1 LEKVCLL
8 GCGITTGYGAVF
20 NTCKV
25 EPGSTVAV
33 WGLGAVGLAVIM
45 GAKAAGAKQI
55 VGIDMN
61 EKKFEHGMCIFNL
74 KGKQGRLRQVIAK
87 KFFDGRVRI

>member
-1 LEKVCLL
+1 M
-8 GCGITTGYGAVF
+8 
-20 NTCKV
+20 

-74 KGKQGRLRQVIAK
+74 RGEEGRLKKVIANN
-87 KFFDGRVRI
+87 FFVFFGGGSPNLT